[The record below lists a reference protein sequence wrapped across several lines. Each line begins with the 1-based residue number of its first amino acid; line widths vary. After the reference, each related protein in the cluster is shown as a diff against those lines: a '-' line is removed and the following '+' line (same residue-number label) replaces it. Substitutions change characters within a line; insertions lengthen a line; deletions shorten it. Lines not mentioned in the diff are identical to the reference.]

1 MESEDP
7 MQKAYELLRNT
18 YKFESFRANQ
28 EAAIQRLL
36 VDGKRCLLIFVI
48 SAGKSLLYQI
58 PAFCLDR
65 LDSTLCTE
73 EYNRIKAEIL
83 NGGIQ
88 LLFVCPER
96 LCNESFVEM
105 MKRVPISLLAIDE
118 AHCISQWGQ
127 TFHPDYL
134 KIARFAEELNVQ
146 RSAGALSH
154 RYGDKICGRRHL
166 HLQFRIELA
175 NNFDEKLDKLVP
187 MLRTRNGP
195 AIIYVAL
202 QKQTHEVAE
211 KLSKHVQNK
220 FMQSDNGIMC
230 ATIAF
235 GMGID
240 KANIRQVVHLYMTKS
255 LENYS
260 QEVGRAGRYGEPSEC
275 VMFLCDDDIPIL
287 RTFASDDTC
296 REESIKSWLHQVA
309 QAAPAVDGTISFT
322 GTQFKDLGIHI
333 SGVTTWNFLDPF
345 FSVYDIT
352 PLHNGLSAVRADSTR
367 EAMIV
372 RRCWY
377 LRPIAHRYIIDIAQ
391 AAAAYAVDRNDL
403 AKKISEWE
411 FYGSEAIDQLAEDL
425 QRMVKREH
433 DAVRGIWKVI
443 RSWRGLRDNRNVP
456 ARPPCPE
463 RDEPYLL
470 AQLAFGIESTQL
482 DARKWSKSHPLFGS
496 MMDYDYDALVSE
508 FTQKCEKAGYRPAAV
523 IQDAIS
529 SGTSST
535 RKRSHSSYSDEE
547 DEDFDSS
554 DTPHRDQPKRRRLDG
569 D

>member
-1 MESEDP
+1 
-7 MQKAYELLRNT
+7 
-18 YKFESFRANQ
+18 
-28 EAAIQRLL
+28 
-36 VDGKRCLLIFVI
+36 
-48 SAGKSLLYQI
+48 
-58 PAFCLDR
+58 
-65 LDSTLCTE
+65 
-73 EYNRIKAEIL
+73 
-83 NGGIQ
+83 
-88 LLFVCPER
+88 
-96 LCNESFVEM
+96 
-105 MKRVPISLLAIDE
+105 
-118 AHCISQWGQ
+118 
-127 TFHPDYL
+127 
-134 KIARFAEELNVQ
+134 
-146 RSAGALSH
+146 
-154 RYGDKICGRRHL
+154 
-166 HLQFRIELA
+166 
-175 NNFDEKLDKLVP
+175 
-187 MLRTRNGP
+187 
-195 AIIYVAL
+195 
-202 QKQTHEVAE
+202 
-211 KLSKHVQNK
+211 
-220 FMQSDNGIMC
+220 MQSDNGIMC

-322 GTQFKDLGIHI
+322 GTQFKDLGIH
-333 SGVTTWNFLDPF
+333 VNVA
-345 FSVYDIT
+345 SVSFAKLELYY
-352 PLHNGLSAVRADSTR
+352 GADSTR

-411 FYGSEAIDQLAEDL
+411 FYGYILIKGSQLRNMRRYTINRPLPTGSEAIDQLAEDL

-443 RSWRGLRDNRNVP
+443 RSTTLFIFLFRRRTIPDQACGSCTFCTTGAGMDFETTETSPLDPVRMDDILK
-456 ARPPCPE
+456 ACPE